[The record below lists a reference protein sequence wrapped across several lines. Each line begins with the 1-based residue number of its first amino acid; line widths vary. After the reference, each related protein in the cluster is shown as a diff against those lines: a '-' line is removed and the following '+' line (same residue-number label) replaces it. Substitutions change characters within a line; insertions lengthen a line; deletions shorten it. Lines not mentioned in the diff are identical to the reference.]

1 MATIDIDLED
11 FATDDLIAELSNR
24 LSKKGMKRMS
34 TKERTKVM
42 EGIKD
47 MSDSSAV
54 LIIPLLSVDDQSK
67 KEIILKAWDQCTS
80 FQLEEK
86 LT

>member
-1 MATIDIDLED
+1 MATIEVDLKD
-11 FATDDLIAELSNR
+11 FCTDELIAELSNR

-34 TKERTKVM
+34 IKERTKVV

-47 MSDSSAV
+47 MSESSAV

-67 KEIILKAWDQCTS
+67 KEIILKAWAENTS

-86 LT
+86 LK